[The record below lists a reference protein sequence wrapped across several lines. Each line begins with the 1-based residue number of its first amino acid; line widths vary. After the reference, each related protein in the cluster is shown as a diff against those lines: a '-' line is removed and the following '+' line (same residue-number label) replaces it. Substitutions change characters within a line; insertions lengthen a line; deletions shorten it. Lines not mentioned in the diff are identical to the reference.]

1 MSLSLMNKNNIHIQ
15 LKDRQLGM
23 NINNL
28 FNRLKIN
35 LLNLFYSLLKIQMK
49 KIYILKWMKK
59 IKIIWHL
66 TFFLKDKEKL
76 YSKILHK

>member
-23 NINNL
+23 IINYL
-28 FNRLKIN
+28 FNKLKIN

-66 TFFLKDKEKL
+66 IFFLKGKEKL